1 MDDPMDQRP
10 DDPDATRAPAP
21 PSVAVSGLAFAQA
34 ANEAA
39 ATTARTAPAPV
50 STPAVTPAPP
60 DREPLTRVPIDASGR
75 PREPAIEWCRH
86 EVRRVVAWHLVLNS
100 VVVLGVVVPLCW
112 WQLGSPT
119 VSIGIG
125 LAAAVLVG
133 LIRIAVVL
141 VAGPLGFSYVKTF
154 TASPPDYL
162 LAHRPTLASPPG
174 PDPAAPAVGSTE
186 VDLWDLDPNEIVE
199 PAPAATV
206 DDTTEAEHDPDDP
219 DDPEPGRRAAIA
231 DVLREMG
238 FVHAATVRADGRAG
252 AVVDLYTDNALIV
265 AAVERSSGSV
275 TILTELAGF
284 RVLVSSALLVP
295 PTDELV
301 VNVVDDADPAGLVL
315 SHQRLVQQAFRA
327 RTRPSDPVGLFKLA
341 QQRELEAYRE
351 LGPFWG
357 AMLDLRC
364 RPRGVR
370 LAAAPDAGEL
380 LLFTGNRLFQHTP

>member
-1 MDDPMDQRP
+1 MDPRP
-10 DDPDATRAPAP
+10 DDPAATHASP
-21 PSVAVSGLAFAQA
+21 PPLGLAFARA
-34 ANEAA
+34 AIEAA
-39 ATTARTAPAPV
+39 AATARTATGEVPA
-50 STPAVTPAPP
+50 TPAAASTPAPP
-60 DREPLTRVPIDASGR
+60 DRPPLTRVPIDQAGR
-75 PREPAIEWCRH
+75 PREPAIDWCRH
-86 EVRRVVAWHLVLNS
+86 EVRRIVAWHLVLNS
-100 VVVLGVVVPLCW
+100 IIVLGVVVPLCW
-112 WQLGSPT
+112 WQLGSPSIAMAIGVAAALLVT
-119 VSIGIG
+119 STRIGI
-125 LAAAVLVG
+125 
-133 LIRIAVVL
+133 VL
-141 VAGPLGFSYVKTF
+141 VAGPLGFSYVKTY
-154 TASPPDYL
+154 TVSPPDYL
-162 LAHRPTLASPPG
+162 LAHRPTVATLPAPETGGNDGEPG
-174 PDPAAPAVGSTE
+174 QI
-186 VDLWDLDPNEIVE
+186 DLWDLDPNEIETAADLVRAADGTD
-199 PAPAATV
+199 PADLLDA
-206 DDTTEAEHDPDDP
+206 DDP
-219 DDPEPGRRAAIA
+219 DPERRVAIA

-238 FVHAATVRADGRAG
+238 FAHASTVRADGRIG
-252 AVVDLYTDNALIV
+252 AVVDLYTDGALIV

-315 SHQRLVQQAFRA
+315 SHQRLVQQAFRS

-370 LAAAPDAGEL
+370 LAAAPDASDL